1 MRTKPGT
8 FTGPRGRIDRKP
20 LAMAAEATSRV
31 REPLLREALGAALRG
46 VRVRKGISLRDL
58 AVRSTV
64 SSGYLSE
71 LERGQK
77 EVSSELL
84 VAVCQA
90 MNVRVSDV
98 LLEAISLMAVQE
110 LSREHHPVRQP
121 VHP

>member
-1 MRTKPGT
+1 
-8 FTGPRGRIDRKP
+8 
-20 LAMAAEATSRV
+20 MAAEATSGV

-58 AVRSTV
+58 ALRSTV

-98 LLEAISLMAVQE
+98 LLEAISLMAVTE
-110 LSREHHPVRQP
+110 LGRDHHPVRQP